1 MTLQM
6 VRFTTTDANV
16 AEIETAIESMIAAIN
31 EAQPPGTRYTAGKL
45 DNGLTFL
52 LILELADAVE
62 NPLPSIPE
70 ARAFQQRM
78 PTWTTEATTPQ
89 SVTVLGSYGLLS

>member
-6 VRFTTTDANV
+6 VRFTTTEVNV
-16 AEIETAIESMIAAIN
+16 TEIETAIESMIAAIN
-31 EAQPPGTRYTAGKL
+31 EAQPPGTRYAAAKL
-45 DNGLTFL
+45 ADGLTFL
-52 LILELADAVE
+52 MILGLANGVE

-78 PTWTTEATTPQ
+78 PTWATEPPTPQ
-89 SVTVLGSYGLLS
+89 PVAVLGSYGFFE